1 MNTYSPFISIILPI
15 RNEEDKILS
24 TLNSIINQDYKSS
37 NIEIII
43 SDGCS
48 NDNTINIIKKI
59 AVQDSRIKIINN
71 DYNIVSTGF
80 NLGLNETKGDI
91 IIRVDGHVEIPSNYI
106 SRCVALLESKNAD
119 IVGGCIRTESD
130 GIVGEA
136 IAIAQSSLFGV
147 GGVKFR
153 NNNFNK
159 PTYVNT
165 LAFGAH
171 KREIFYEIGGY
182 DEDMVCNQDD
192 EFNHRAIQSRKK
204 IWMDPSIKTKYYS
217 RSNYR
222 QLFKQYFNY
231 GFYKVRGIQKRKRLF
246 SIRHLVPSTFL
257 ISLIGTSIFGYF
269 LHLPWISFSVIFLY
283 LIVNFISSI
292 IVSQK
297 VFQIPLIFLSFWILH
312 LGYGLGFIWG
322 LIRFSG
328 KWRDNSLKDDHFN
341 RKQFIAN
348 GGVSI

>member
-1 MNTYSPFISIILPI
+1 MLDLSIILPI
-15 RNEEDKILS
+15 RNEREYISSALDSILNQTKLDK
-24 TLNSIINQDYKSS
+24 Y
-37 NIEIII
+37 EIII

-48 NDNTINIIKKI
+48 NDGTLDIVCKYISNNSNIYLIENPSK
-59 AVQDSRIKIINN
+59 
-71 DYNIVSTGF
+71 IVSTGF
-80 NLGLNETKGDI
+80 NLALNDAKGDI
-91 IIRVDGHVEIPSNYI
+91 IIRIDGHCEITQNYI
-106 SRCVALLESKNAD
+106 EKCCNLLKETDAD
-119 IVGGCIRTESD
+119 IVGGVIQTISS
-130 GIVGEA
+130 GLIGNA
-136 IAIAQSSLFGV
+136 ISIAQSSPFGV

-153 NNNFNK
+153 RIDLDK
-159 PTYVNT
+159 GSYVDT

-171 KREIFYEIGGY
+171 RRELFVDIGGY
-182 DEDMVCNQDD
+182 DEEMVCNQDD
-192 EFNHRAIQSRKK
+192 EFNNRVLQAEKK
-204 IWMDPSIKTKYYS
+204 IWMDPTIRTKYYA
-217 RSNYR
+217 RSSYFK
-222 QLFKQYFNY
+222 LFKQYFNY

-246 SIRHLVPSTFL
+246 SIRHLAPSTFL

-297 VFQIPLIFLSFWILH
+297 VSQIPLIFLSFWILH

-322 LIRFSG
+322 LIRFAG

-341 RKQFIAN
+341 REQFIAN

>member
-1 MNTYSPFISIILPI
+1 MNTNYPFISVILPI

-24 TLNSIINQDYKSS
+24 TLNSILNQNYKSDK
-37 NIEIII
+37 IEILI
-43 SDGCS
+43 SDGS
-48 NDNTINIIKKI
+48 SYDNTINIINNI
-59 AVQDSRIKIINN
+59 ANQDPRIKIIKNI
-71 DYNIVSTGF
+71 YKIVSTGF
-80 NLGLNETKGDI
+80 NLALNDAKGDI
-91 IIRVDGHVEIPSNYI
+91 IIRIDGHCEITQNYFEK
-106 SRCVALLESKNAD
+106 CCNLLKETDAD
-119 IVGGCIRTESD
+119 IVGGVIQTISS
-130 GIVGEA
+130 GLIGNA
-136 IAIAQSSLFGV
+136 ISIAQSSPFGV

-153 NNNFNK
+153 RIDLDK
-159 PTYVNT
+159 GSYVDT

-171 KREIFYEIGGY
+171 RRELFVDIGSY
-182 DEDMVCNQDD
+182 DEEMVCNQDD
-192 EFNHRAIQSRKK
+192 EFNNRVLQAEKK
-204 IWMDPSIKTKYYS
+204 IWMDPTIRTKYYA
-217 RSNYR
+217 RSSYFK
-222 QLFKQYFNY
+222 LFKQYFNY

-297 VFQIPLIFLSFWILH
+297 AFQIPLIFLSFWILH
-312 LGYGLGFIWG
+312 IGYGLGFIWG
-322 LIRFSG
+322 LICFSG

-341 RKQFIAN
+341 REQFIAN